1 MQRERIVHPRNWW
14 QAALCLALTLHFVAH
29 LVRKRE
35 ESAFYLVLSSTAVVA
50 GVIAAIDS
58 LRRRITDIAWSP
70 AELEVSSMG
79 KCLYSGGWDGGVKV
93 TEDLVHYLIFPP
105 AKFRHIGLPKRL
117 LSPELQ
123 ARLAAL
129 VGKT

>member
-14 QAALCLALTLHFVAH
+14 QAALCLAFALHFVAQFVRRGWDSGFETALG
-29 LVRKRE
+29 LVPI
-35 ESAFYLVLSSTAVVA
+35 LA

-58 LRRRITDIAWSP
+58 LRRRTTDIAWSP
-70 AELEVSSMG
+70 AELEVTSMG
-79 KCLYSGGWDGGVKV
+79 KRLYSGGWDGGVKV

-123 ARLAAL
+123 TLLAAL
-129 VGKT
+129 AGKA